1 MDKEIPLGDEQ
12 LAEDIIKAS
21 DTKAKRNFQEMLA
34 ELESP
39 LERWEIERIPVNF
52 SKHEQ
57 VQELNG
63 EPVSVLQDGTVTY
76 IFVKRRKADAN
87 TVHAQTNSLQEDR
100 GTSQR
105 TQTQAPKKS
114 RTRNN

>member
-1 MDKEIPLGDEQ
+1 MI
-12 LAEDIIKAS
+12 
-21 DTKAKRNFQEMLA
+21 
-34 ELESP
+34 
-39 LERWEIERIPVNF
+39 ERWEVERIPVNF

-100 GTSQR
+100 RTSQR